1 MEGLSNLYI
10 PICGLF
16 IAILSNIC
24 FFSKKRIK
32 NKETSIFSRI
42 LIYSLV
48 DSLVMVVIFYLG
60 IWFKHLNGLIEFLNK
75 IDYAMYI
82 LWASNFFLYVYYIT
96 SKDNEQSG
104 SKYYN
109 LFFYVTTVI
118 DIIFI
123 LLIVIFNVEIHN
135 YGNVMY
141 SDGPALTYT
150 IICCSIYVV
159 AIILC
164 LILNVKNI
172 FTKKLTP
179 LYVLIVFI
187 GLVVLLNQVDK
198 TIVIISAVLA
208 YINLIMYFTIENPD
222 VRLLNEMEV
231 AKEQAERANN
241 AKSDF
246 LSSMSHE
253 IRTPL
258 NAIVGLSEDICSY
271 EKDVPKEVIENSKDI
286 QSASQTLLE
295 IVGNILD
302 INKIESD
309 KLEIVENPYIFR
321 KEIEKL
327 VKVASTRIGE
337 KEISLNVDISED
349 VPYELIGDKKH
360 VKSVINNLL
369 VNSIK
374 YTEKGKINL
383 RVKCINKKEI
393 SNIIITVEDTGR
405 GIKREDI
412 DKLFNKFE
420 RLTEKNT
427 SIEGTGLGLAITKK
441 LVEMMGGNIS
451 VQSIYGQGSIF
462 MVNIPQII
470 GKMVNPGVEEKEE
483 EEILEK
489 YYGKKKVLIVDD
501 NKLNLKV
508 GRKAL
513 EGLDFEIDEAQDG
526 NEAIEKAKE
535 KTYDLILMDIMM
547 PNKNG
552 EEALKELKEDKE
564 FKTPVIAVTAD
575 AVSGAEEKYIAQ
587 GFTDYLAKPFKK
599 EQVKIILDKIFENVN
614 KPRAKK
620 VDWEKEEVYV
630 ITDHTIN
637 IGSIKKEEKLEK
649 EEEKIDKHL
658 NKEYLVGRGV
668 DIESAIELLGSMEMY
683 NETMKTYR
691 EEAANRIKKL
701 EIFIREKDMENYAI
715 EVHAL
720 KSDSKYLGFTSLAE
734 IAYEHEKKS
743 KEKDYEYVKENF
755 ETLLSEYNKY
765 KEIMNNYL

>member
-1 MEGLSNLYI
+1 MEGLLLPVCSVVFSLLLFLVFSIKKKINLLENKMYHIMLVCVFIDSILVSLLQFFGLGGITYIEEILINIFNKLDFAILITYISCFLLYI
-10 PICGLF
+10 ILITFEDSKKDVKRIIFSIMIINLIIFLF
-16 IAILSNIC
+16 ILFSGVNIIESGGKYSISGRAVILTYITC
-24 FFSKKRIK
+24 TTYIL
-32 NKETSIFSRI
+32 TSII
-42 LIYSLV
+42 IVL
-48 DSLVMVVIFYLG
+48 
-60 IWFKHLNGLIEFLNK
+60 LNIK
-75 IDYAMYI
+75 KTDKRHI
-82 LWASNFFLYVYYIT
+82 
-96 SKDNEQSG
+96 
-104 SKYYN
+104 
-109 LFFYVTTVI
+109 
-118 DIIFI
+118 
-123 LLIVIFNVEIHN
+123 
-135 YGNVMY
+135 
-141 SDGPALTYT
+141 P
-150 IICCSIYVV
+150 VV
-159 AIILC
+159 AIIFVIAIMLVVFELNPY
-164 LILNVKNI
+164 LI
-172 FTKKLTP
+172 
-179 LYVLIVFI
+179 IVSI
-187 GLVVLLNQVDK
+187 GLTL
-198 TIVIISAVLA
+198 
-208 YINLIMYFTIENPD
+208 INYVMYFTIENPD

-513 EGLDFEIDEAQDG
+513 EGLDFDIDEAQDG

-637 IGSIKKEEKLEK
+637 IGSIKKEEKPEK